1 MTSLPAGPLP
11 FDTAFAYSSPRDR
24 RPSSLS
30 SRVSRHWAST
40 FSSGL
45 FLPAVASF
53 SADSEFGFKVN
64 VRDACQLLR
73 QLSTLLCF
81 EC

>member
-11 FDTAFAYSSPRDR
+11 FDTGLCIQFVTGQTPVEPEQY
-24 RPSSLS
+24 
-30 SRVSRHWAST
+30 WAST

-45 FLPAVASF
+45 FLPAVVSY

-64 VRDACQLLR
+64 VRHTCQLLR
-73 QLSTLLCF
+73 QFGPLLCF